1 MEHIYRPTVRACFT
15 GYVVQA
21 ILNSL
26 TPLLLVTFQE
36 QYGVSLSRIT
46 LLVTVNF
53 IVQLLVDL
61 LSVGLVDALG
71 CRAAALL
78 AHGLSV
84 AGLAALTVLPEW
96 MPDPFQGLFLAVV
109 LYAAGG
115 GLLEVLVS
123 PIVEACPSDNKEKA
137 MSLLHAS
144 YCWGQVAVVAVST
157 LFFAIFGVEKW
168 RVLTRLWAILPAVN
182 LCRFLSVPLPPLLP
196 EGEKGQSAG
205 ALLRRRLFWVLMLM
219 MLCAGACEQAVAQWA
234 SAFAEKGLGLGKAL
248 GDLAGPMLFAA
259 SMGAVRTL
267 YGKMGERWDLSR
279 FMLGGSVLCAA
290 GYFLAALAPWPLL
303 GLIGCT
309 LCGLS
314 VGILWPGTYSIA
326 SGTISRGGT
335 TMFALLALAG
345 DLGCAGGPAL
355 VGLASGAGDGDLRAG
370 LLAAALF
377 PVILTAA
384 IVLYRRTK
392 KP

>member
-1 MEHIYRPTVRACFT
+1 MEHIYRSTVRACFT
-15 GYVVQA
+15 AYVVQA

-36 QYGVSLSRIT
+36 QYGISLSRIT

-53 IVQLLVDL
+53 AVQLLVDL

-71 CRAAALL
+71 CRPAALL
-78 AHGLSV
+78 AHGLSA
-84 AGLAALTVLPEW
+84 AGLVALTALPEW
-96 MPDPFQGLFLAVV
+96 TPDPFQGLFLAVV

-115 GLLEVLVS
+115 GLLEVLAS

-157 LFFAIFGVEKW
+157 LFFALFGVEKW

-182 LCRFLSVPLPPLLP
+182 LCRFLYVPIPPLLP

-234 SAFAEKGLGLGKAL
+234 SAFAEKGLGLGKTL

-279 FMLGGSVLCAA
+279 FMLGGSALCVV
-290 GYFLAALAPWPLL
+290 GYFLAALAPWPPL
-303 GLIGCT
+303 GLAGCA

-326 SGTISRGGT
+326 SGAISRGGA

-370 LLAAALF
+370 LLASALF

-384 IVLYRRTK
+384 IVLYRRTR